1 MFVTGAEVGRLWL
14 PFPLDLGA
22 LGIDQLL
29 LEPIPD
35 NFLVDLRKRS
45 AQGRVRRRILGAS
58 QRDGAKQ
65 EGADRGE
72 DRFQH
77 CLPAKQKFS
86 VMTILIR
93 TPTPNLFSLGRF
105 RQTAPVK
112 IFLAFWLLLA
122 APAFAQQNSPAP
134 TATPTFDQ
142 AAATQAWIDSIPA
155 PDRARSDSYFEG
167 GYWILL
173 WDFLI
178 SAGISILLLNSRI
191 SARLRDYAERKSNSK
206 SFQVA
211 IYAVGYILL
220 TALLGFPMV
229 FYENFIREHQYG
241 MATQNFQGWFWDWS
255 KGLAIGVII
264 TPLFLML
271 LYAVFRRAPQRW
283 WVIGT
288 AVVMLCLVFLV
299 IVAPIFLEPVFNK
312 YTPLED
318 AKIRDPIL
326 QLAQANQI
334 PVKKVYVVD
343 ASRQTKR
350 VSANVAGLFGTA
362 RIALNDNLLKQ
373 STLPEIR
380 AVMGHE
386 MGHYVMNHVIKF
398 FAFLTLLTLIAFGF
412 TKIAFD
418 WAVRRWGA
426 KWGVRGIGDSAG
438 LPLLTLI
445 VAVIGFFGTPVTNTL
460 TRVQEAEADAFG
472 LNAAREPDGMAK
484 AMLKLSAYRKMQ
496 PGALEEFVFYDH
508 PSGQT
513 RIRRAMDWKAANPPN
528 GSFDPKVG
536 KP

>member
-1 MFVTGAEVGRLWL
+1 MA
-14 PFPLDLGA
+14 
-22 LGIDQLL
+22 
-29 LEPIPD
+29 
-35 NFLVDLRKRS
+35 NRS
-45 AQGRVRRRILGAS
+45 RTAGLSLA
-58 QRDGAKQ
+58 
-65 EGADRGE
+65 RGWPQSA
-72 DRFQH
+72 R
-77 CLPAKQKFS
+77 
-86 VMTILIR
+86 
-93 TPTPNLFSLGRF
+93 
-105 RQTAPVK
+105 VK
-112 IFLAFWLLLA
+112 IILALCLLSASSLLA
-122 APAFAQQNSPAP
+122 AVPSPVPSAPAS
-134 TATPTFDQ
+134 FDP

-155 PDRARSDSYFEG
+155 AEKARSDSYFEG

-178 SAGISILLLNSRI
+178 SAGISLLLLTTRI
-191 SARLRDYAERKSNSK
+191 SARLRDYAERKTNSK
-206 SFQVA
+206 SLQVG
-211 IYAVGYILL
+211 IYAIGYLVL
-220 TALLGFPMV
+220 TTILGFPMV

-241 MATQNFQGWFWDWS
+241 MATQNFPGWFWDWT
-255 KGLAIGVII
+255 KGLMIDVII
-264 TPLFLML
+264 MPFFLML

-283 WVIGT
+283 WAIGT
-288 AVVMLCLVFLV
+288 AVVMLFLVFIV

-326 QLAQANQI
+326 QMARANQI
-334 PVKKVYVVD
+334 PVTKVYVVD

-426 KWGVRGIGDSAG
+426 EWGVRGIGDPAG
-438 LPLLTLI
+438 LPLLALI
-445 VAVIGFFGTPVTNTL
+445 LAVIGFFGTPVTNTL

-496 PGALEEFVFYDH
+496 PGSLEEFVFYDH

-528 GSFDPKVG
+528 GTFDPKVG